1 MEQQARLGNNKSDG
15 GAALRALAGH
25 TDVNAQAPHA
35 TANTSTTSSPTA
47 PRGGGLCKYFAADK
61 GCRRGNACRY
71 PHTWALLERSARQ
84 RKCLACGS
92 TQHKVK
98 DCKAPGGGQSPT
110 RAGGRP
116 GPVGASDTGATS
128 TTTSPTEAT
137 VRKVNFE
144 AVPDIQMKVMRVLQE
159 VQQLDILKPILNAI
173 SRWTYTTSPTTTP
186 RSRDALLDSGATH
199 ILRKPK
205 DLDEWNQAK
214 SVSVQLAGDSSVTM
228 RQTTDGTLLTGDAL
242 AQVIAPLGKVISTLG
257 YRLHWDQNACELQS
271 DDGEILPLTV
281 VKGCPELPEST
292 AAALISQLE
301 AKQLPELRRSTA
313 TTVKTIG
320 DAKQSWWSHLIDY
333 VRGGSTDNCRRAVD
347 KMEYFDYK
355 QMLKE
360 KFVIRQPRPGIWEL
374 MKALTLNR
382 RARKRLLRASSVMV
396 RWDPP
401 SVERHRDPLRH
412 LVYVG
417 DSVYLNV
424 NTLLVE
430 NEFEDV
436 WKLLWW
442 MAV

>member
-1 MEQQARLGNNKSDG
+1 M
-15 GAALRALAGH
+15 
-25 TDVNAQAPHA
+25 
-35 TANTSTTSSPTA
+35 
-47 PRGGGLCKYFAADK
+47 
-61 GCRRGNACRY
+61 
-71 PHTWALLERSARQ
+71 
-84 RKCLACGS
+84 
-92 TQHKVK
+92 
-98 DCKAPGGGQSPT
+98 
-110 RAGGRP
+110 
-116 GPVGASDTGATS
+116 
-128 TTTSPTEAT
+128 
-137 VRKVNFE
+137 NFE
-144 AVPDIQMKVMRVLQE
+144 AVPDVQMKVMRVLQE
-159 VQQLDILKPILNAI
+159 VQQLDILKPILDAI
-173 SRWTYTTSPTTTP
+173 SRWTSTTSPTTTP

-205 DLDEWNQAK
+205 DLGEWNQAK

-242 AQVIAPLGKVISTLG
+242 AQVIVPLGKVISTLG
-257 YRLHWDQNACELQS
+257 YRLHWDQNVCELQS
-271 DDGEILPLTV
+271 DDGETLPLTV

-320 DAKQSWWSHLIDY
+320 DAKQSWWSHF
-333 VRGGSTDNCRRAVD
+333 TDNGRRAVD

-382 RARKRLLRASSVMV
+382 RARKRLLRASSIMV
-396 RWDPP
+396 RWEPP

-424 NTLLVE
+424 NTL
-430 NEFEDV
+430 
-436 WKLLWW
+436 WW
-442 MAV
+442 RMSLRMFGSCFGGWLCKAESAM